1 MDVHPVSNES
11 TFSWLKPHARF
22 VMIFVGPDE
31 TPFAIQKDFLCHKSS
46 FYRQYFDE
54 QAQNSALESVVTLPE
69 VTPQVFGLVQ
79 NFLYTGRLL
88 TSADSLPNY
97 ELLIATWKLGHRLG
111 IDGLCDEA
119 LEAMAECRRL
129 TQSIPATPLLVQVW
143 RDTPEGSSLRKL
155 LLTWAAEYIRSSESR
170 SEFSKSLPQE
180 VLSELV
186 VAMSHLD
193 SAPVIQLNSVQSP
206 NGNNQRKNVHYL
218 DADDSDDE
226 PKDKAAAKRRHSDVA
241 PARPAQQERP
251 QQERRP
257 VPRKPARASL
267 PTAKPV
273 KQRKSLVSVGGD
285 HQFTDDQKLNF
296 CSDLLSRMLSGPG
309 FWTRLVGPFR
319 QAVNPV
325 EDGVPDYLEKVTKPM
340 DLGTIKDKMDRGQ
353 YKNDEDFVSD
363 VRQIFTNCFTYWTD
377 KDPMWATC
385 EKFQKT
391 FEEKY
396 SGMQKWILKMDG
408 AEEI

>member
-1 MDVHPVSNES
+1 MDALPLPDGS

-31 TPFAIQKDFLCHKSS
+31 VPFAVQKDFLCHKSS
-46 FYRQYFDE
+46 FYRKYFEDK
-54 QAQNSALESVVTLPE
+54 ARTSDLEYVVTLPE
-69 VTPQVFGLVQ
+69 VTPEVFGLVQ

-88 TSADSLPNY
+88 TSVESLPGY

-111 IDGLCDEA
+111 IDGLCDEV

-143 RDTPEGSSLRKL
+143 NDTPEGSSLRKL
-155 LLTWAAEYIRSSESR
+155 LLNWAAEYIRSSESR

-186 VAMSHLD
+186 VTMSHLD
-193 SAPVIQLNSVQSP
+193 SAPVIQLNNVQSP
-206 NGNNQRKNVHYL
+206 NGHTQRKNVHYL
-218 DADDSDDE
+218 NADESDDE
-226 PKDKAAAKRRHSDVA
+226 PKEPKDKAPKHRHSDVA
-241 PARPAQQERP
+241 GARPT

-273 KQRKSLVSVGGD
+273 KQRKSLVNIGGD

-319 QAVNPV
+319 QPVNPV
-325 EDGVPDYLEKVTKPM
+325 EDGVPDYLDKVTKPM

-353 YKNDEDFVSD
+353 YKGDEEFVSD

-396 SGMQKWILKMDG
+396 SGMHKWILKMDG
-408 AEEI
+408 AEEV

>member
-1 MDVHPVSNES
+1 MDALPLSS
-11 TFSWLKPHARF
+11 GSGFSWLKPHARF
-22 VMIFVGPDE
+22 VMIFVGPE
-31 TPFAIQKDFLCHKSS
+31 EVPFAIQKDFLCHKSS
-46 FYRQYFDE
+46 FYRQYFEDK
-54 QAQNSALESVVTLPE
+54 ARTSDLEYVVTLPE
-69 VTPQVFGLVQ
+69 VTPEVFGLVQ

-88 TSADSLPNY
+88 TSIESLPGY

-119 LEAMAECRRL
+119 LEAMAE
-129 TQSIPATPLLVQVW
+129 S
-143 RDTPEGSSLRKL
+143 
-155 LLTWAAEYIRSSESR
+155 EYIRSSESR

-193 SAPVIQLNSVQSP
+193 SAPVIQLNNVQSP
-206 NGNNQRKNVHYL
+206 NGHTQRKNVHYL
-218 DADDSDDE
+218 NADDSEDE
-226 PKDKAAAKRRHSDVA
+226 PKDKAPKHRHSDVTAARAA
-241 PARPAQQERP
+241 PQEKRPAA
-251 QQERRP
+251 
-257 VPRKPARASL
+257 RKPARASL
-267 PTAKPV
+267 PTIRPV
-273 KQRKSLVSVGGD
+273 KHRKSLVNIGAD

-319 QAVNPV
+319 QPVNPV
-325 EDGVPDYLEKVTKPM
+325 EDGVPDYLDKVTKPM

-353 YKNDEDFVSD
+353 YKGDQEFVSD

-396 SGMQKWILKMDG
+396 SGMHKWILKMDG
-408 AEEI
+408 AEEV